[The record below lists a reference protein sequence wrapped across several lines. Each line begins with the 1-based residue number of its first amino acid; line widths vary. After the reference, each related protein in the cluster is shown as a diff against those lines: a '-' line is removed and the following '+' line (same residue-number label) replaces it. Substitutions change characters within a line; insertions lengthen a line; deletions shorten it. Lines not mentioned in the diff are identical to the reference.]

1 MNQRLLFLIFNGEI
15 KFLTSNIMDHR
26 EWYKSL
32 GGTDDDYDKVIRGFV
47 LDNKIIFV
55 RGPKLSYDS
64 EVVEMAKQCGP
75 LIRQQLGNPDLII
88 CCGVVPGENGDKWEP
103 LMVVKEE
110 PPTVPPEA
118 APTGVSQPANLGAQT
133 AGKIIEFSSKFDDP
147 MFVMYAVRFS
157 LILIIVS
164 ILNKMILIARH
175 RFSLD
180 NTLLVLLMFAQLIGL
195 FLSIR
200 AYKKNDSKFKIYGLI
215 TSASSFL
222 MLNFVDII
230 IGSLNLIF
238 IVDQTIIV
246 TLMKAIEDAYRKF
259 KATRK
264 K

>member
-1 MNQRLLFLIFNGEI
+1 
-15 KFLTSNIMDHR
+15 
-26 EWYKSL
+26 
-32 GGTDDDYDKVIRGFV
+32 
-47 LDNKIIFV
+47 
-55 RGPKLSYDS
+55 
-64 EVVEMAKQCGP
+64 
-75 LIRQQLGNPDLII
+75 
-88 CCGVVPGENGDKWEP
+88 
-103 LMVVKEE
+103 
-110 PPTVPPEA
+110 
-118 APTGVSQPANLGAQT
+118 
-133 AGKIIEFSSKFDDP
+133 
-147 MFVMYAVRFS
+147 
-157 LILIIVS
+157 
-164 ILNKMILIARH
+164 
-175 RFSLD
+175 
-180 NTLLVLLMFAQLIGL
+180 MFAQLIGL